1 MSTVTTARKLGA
13 FIAPTANTKP
23 TEADYDP
30 TTIVRRIDRFVGSG
44 MARAILES
52 DLASQGRRL
61 KDMSLSIM
69 STKQVEIWEID
80 PDDETDIRQ
89 TPLFWG
95 EIVGQRLSL
104 RKGREVEILEAR
116 MEPYHFGTP
125 IYGPTMRLGGVQT
138 VVRQEIEFNPQV
150 DGTIVNN
157 MWSPTGHTEPWK
169 FWIDT
174 ESTRSPAALQYQD
187 GGGTATNEAWT
198 LETAIQTLCELYNDE
213 DYIDNPGDSD
223 YLNFLGTA
231 PEVRNVVLRASA
243 PVPYLADYLDAMLN
257 RHERGWYIE
266 MNGTGDTMKPRVRLY
281 QLMSGSEKTIKM
293 QAPAFSTVISLAS
306 SNVEEFDMRADVG
319 RLATTLVGHGA
330 LVERQMTIPLMRS
343 WPVADNASYDHENP
357 NNTIQRKWVANEGGD
372 YIGIREEITEP
383 TILDPDWLVKRR
395 VLEDCISYRRE
406 YGAGA
411 TEYEIGQRRH
421 PVLEWRADSEGT
433 WAVVPKEWGW
443 RLLHDQ
449 IGVQFT
455 GQAEPGA
462 TDGIPEEILTSTV
475 ELRITGTVRGD
486 TRLEYIPER
495 PEYTPNS
502 NSVVRVVDLSDRF
515 FDRQIQA
522 DGDFASVITDAGDER
537 DDTEALQDY
546 IDSIAEE
553 AALTDIAAEI
563 TLFGLHLTD
572 EYELGDIITKL
583 EGREI
588 SLNRKA
594 GEGAGKYV
602 QIVGISYINETG
614 RQATVLTVSP
624 HGVA

>member
-1 MSTVTTARKLGA
+1 MSTVKTARKLGA

-23 TEADYDP
+23 TSADYDP
-30 TTIVRRIDRFVGSG
+30 TTIVRRVERVVGAG
-44 MARAILES
+44 MARAVLES

-61 KDMSLSIM
+61 RDMSLSIM
-69 STKQVEIWEID
+69 ATKQVEIWEID
-80 PDDETDIRQ
+80 PEDETDIRQ

-95 EIVGQRLSL
+95 EIVGQKITL
-104 RKGREVEILEAR
+104 RDGVEVEILEAR
-116 MEPYHFGTP
+116 AEPYHFGSP
-125 IYGPTMRLGGVQT
+125 VYGPTMRIGGQPVM
-138 VVRQEIEFNPQV
+138 VRQELEFNPQV
-150 DGTIVNN
+150 DGQIVPN
-157 MWSPTGHTEPWK
+157 MWEPTGHAEQWK
-169 FWIDT
+169 YWIDT
-174 ESTRSPAALQYQD
+174 ESTRSPAAIKHQD
-187 GGGTATNEAWT
+187 SGGTAVNQLWT
-198 LETAIQTLCELYNDE
+198 LDQIARTLCHRHNSLDH
-213 DYIDNPGDSD
+213 IDNPDDLD
-223 YLNFLGTA
+223 YSTQLESA
-231 PEVRNVVLRASA
+231 PEVRNLVLKTA
-243 PVPYLADYLDAMLN
+243 VETPYLPDVLDAVLN
-257 RHERGWYIE
+257 KHQRGWYLAC
-266 MNGTGDTMKPRVRLY
+266 NGTGNDMTWKVKFYTLMDGTHKTVLMQPPGERLSLQFTDTE
-281 QLMSGSEKTIKM
+281 S
-293 QAPAFSTVISLAS
+293 
-306 SNVEEFDMRADVG
+306 FDMRADVG
-319 RLATTLVGHGA
+319 RLATTLVGQGA

-343 WPVADNASYDHENP
+343 WPVADNAAYDHENP

-395 VLEDCISYRRE
+395 VLEDCLSYRRE

-411 TEYEIGQRRH
+411 TEFEIGQRRH
-421 PVLEWRADSEGT
+421 PVLEWRADSEAG

-462 TDGIPEEILTSTV
+462 TDGIPEEILTSTA

-495 PEYTPNS
+495 PEFTPNS
-502 NSVVRVVDLSDRF
+502 NTVVRVVDLSDRF

-602 QIVGISYINETG
+602 QIVGISYLNETG